1 MIQIDECVPR
11 VCWGIENV
19 YFQTEQMH
27 QIAGISFPKNFKK
40 VDYKCE
46 KIRKFIVTF

>member
-1 MIQIDECVPR
+1 
-11 VCWGIENV
+11 
-19 YFQTEQMH
+19 MH

-46 KIRKFIVTF
+46 KIKKFIVTFQGELSEFKKKE